1 MPILCPSSPALRTA
15 PVPAAACAR
24 ALSVALLALAAVP
37 AWAGPP
43 TASCP
48 GSPAL
53 AGAEAPEL
61 FDAGILGSIPL
72 LPGTTVAT
80 QGADETTMPQIAGKV
95 LIDESLPFSFP
106 ALSGGQIIGTLQQ
119 RVVNAANGTCDCQW
133 RIILSPASAPGL
145 RITALRLQGLVHPDQ
160 GLFADFRIDKYNA
173 GIPSTKASRQGL
185 NVQFR
190 FPAGIGP
197 GQTSRLVFLDT
208 ARNAVA
214 YLGNI
219 VLSANDGSRSTD
231 RLPAYV
237 TTF

>member
-1 MPILCPSSPALRTA
+1 MPAFATA
-15 PVPAAACAR
+15 GPTPDPKPTLPLLAR
-24 ALSVALLALAAVP
+24 IAGAALLALAALP
-37 AWAGPP
+37 ALAGPP

-53 AGAEAPEL
+53 AEGASL
-61 FDAGILGSIPL
+61 DLLDAGILSSTPL

-80 QGADETTMPQIAGKV
+80 RGADETTMPQIVGKV

-106 ALSGGQIIGTLQQ
+106 SLGGGQISGTLQQ
-119 RVVNAANGTCDCQW
+119 RVINAANGTCDCQW

-160 GLFADFRIDKYNA
+160 GLFADFRIDKYQA
-173 GIPSTKASRQGL
+173 GIPSTKASRQGQ

-197 GQTSRLVFLDT
+197 GQSSRLVFLDT

-219 VLSANDGSRSTD
+219 VLVANDGSRSTV

>member
-1 MPILCPSSPALRTA
+1 MRILSPSSPAFCTA
-15 PVPAAACAR
+15 PVRSAAR
-24 ALSVALLALAAVP
+24 ARAISVSLLALAALP

-53 AGAEAPEL
+53 AGLAPSDL
-61 FDAGILGSIPL
+61 LDAGILSSTPL
-72 LPGTTVAT
+72 LKGTSVAT
-80 QGADETTMPQIAGKV
+80 LGADETTMPQIAGKV

-119 RVVNAANGTCDCQW
+119 RVVNAANGTCDAQW
-133 RIILSPASAPGL
+133 RIILAPESAPGV
-145 RITALRLQGLVHPDQ
+145 RITSLRLQGLIHPNN
-160 GLFADFRIDKYNA
+160 GLYADFRIDKYNT
-173 GIPSTKASRQGL
+173 GIPSVKASRWGG

-197 GQTSRLVFLDT
+197 GQSSRLVFLDT

-219 VLSANDGSRSTD
+219 VLSASDSSRSTD